1 MNDSPTKRPEGPRTT
16 VYSYDCRSQLGSAI
30 PWDGAAPTA
39 EELAARVLRDNPTFA
54 FEHDDAKGVF
64 RLTWADGRVEVFRD
78 QPVRHLVLEAD
89 AQTGELKPVVRRG
102 SPWFLHLSREEREV
116 R

>member
-1 MNDSPTKRPEGPRTT
+1 MNDGSPKRPESPTTT
-16 VYSYDCRSQLGSAI
+16 VYTYDSRSQLGGATEWSG
-30 PWDGAAPTA
+30 GAATA
-39 EELAARVLRDNPTFA
+39 EKLAAMVLRENPTFA
-54 FEHDDAKGVF
+54 FEHDVPKGVF

-89 AQTGELKPVVRRG
+89 AETGELKPVVRRG
-102 SPWFLHLSREEREV
+102 SPWFLYLSREEREA